1 MSSQVMNLILYDG
14 VCGFCNYWVQ
24 FVLDHDPKGQFHFA
38 SLQSEIAQS
47 ILLRHKKDPNELST
61 VYLLENFEPGSLTRS
76 TDRSGTEPQ
85 EAEKLYLRSEAALR
99 IGSRLTSPLAPF
111 LKAALFIFPAPL
123 RDWGYKLVAHNRYKI
138 AGKLESCRLP
148 SSQER
153 ARFLDIEERPTGDLI

>member
-1 MSSQVMNLILYDG
+1 MSSRVMNLILYDG
-14 VCGFCNYWVQ
+14 VCGLCNYWVQ

-38 SLQSEIAQS
+38 SLQSDIAQS

-61 VYLLENFEPGSLTRS
+61 VYLVENFEPISLS
-76 TDRSGTEPQ
+76 KSAIQSGAEPP

-99 IGSRLTSPLAPF
+99 IGSQLTSPLAPF

-148 SSQER
+148 SNQEKT
-153 ARFLDIEERPTGDLI
+153 RFLDIDEKPAGDLI